1 MPSFSHWTD
10 QDVLFKIVSVGQA
23 MKGTIRQADAA
34 GVWMTSPDLAVV
46 HGQRTPAAR
55 NTVINDAIFY
65 VPMSQIEWVMSAD
78 PGSQPSSS
86 LG

>member
-1 MPSFSHWTD
+1 MPSFSHWVD

-55 NTVINDAIFY
+55 NTVIHDAIFY

-78 PGSQPSSS
+78 PGSQPSASH
-86 LG
+86 G